1 MKSNFHEENRKNI
14 LFWIIYTYYVKIP
27 NRKHNQQKKNNNP
40 KLVNQVQKRNAGLV
54 QETKI

>member
-1 MKSNFHEENRKNI
+1 MLKSQTENTTNK
-14 LFWIIYTYYVKIP
+14 
-27 NRKHNQQKKNNNP
+27 KKNNNP